1 MSQRRD
7 QPAQP
12 RGGRSFE
19 IRLGDGRTVSLEQQ
33 RHGPLTGTC
42 CFCGES
48 LDDSADGNI
57 TVSASWLEGGE
68 ERSQDW
74 GAHRT
79 CLAERLHES
88 VRDTGPFFGGH

>member
-1 MSQRRD
+1 M
-7 QPAQP
+7 
-12 RGGRSFE
+12 
-19 IRLGDGRTVSLEQQ
+19 
-33 RHGPLTGTC
+33 GTC

-48 LDDSADGNI
+48 IDDTVDGSI

-79 CLAERLHES
+79 CLAERLHER
-88 VRDTGPFFGGH
+88 VRGTGPFFHGN